1 MSMFRSSVFCA
12 LALVVADASAKHP
25 SRKTPPVPQLSVTL
39 SQGEVA
45 RWPGIAARLCILGA
59 KKYPPVDSVCYY
71 PFDVEAKP
79 GRYAIAAIDQDGR
92 KHSAVAFVEKIERPR
107 VDITLP
113 DDTYVSP
120 SPQNAQRELQERKQV
135 LRLFTAKIDMPQ
147 FSLPLGAPAAPLPKN
162 ENDFGSMRRF
172 NGRLESE
179 HTGRDYPV
187 TDGSSV
193 KAIADGVVVLAD
205 EHFLTGNSVY
215 IDHGDGLFS
224 ESFHLSTLAVRA
236 GDVVKRGNVIGKV
249 GATGRASGVHLHLGL
264 RWLGARVD
272 PQPLLEKPPQLHDV
286 GESPMQTERKLEKAQ
301 AEPVESTKPIDRA
314 DEG

>member
-1 MSMFRSSVFCA
+1 MSIVRTLLFCA
-12 LALVVADASAKHP
+12 FALVIAAASAKSP
-25 SRKTPPVPQLSVTL
+25 SGKTPSAPRLGVTL
-39 SQGEVA
+39 GQGEVA
-45 RWPGIAARLCILGA
+45 RWPGIAARLCILGS

-71 PFDVEAKP
+71 PFDVETKP
-79 GRYAIAAIDQDGR
+79 GRYAIAAIDRDGR
-92 KHSAVAFVEKIERPR
+92 KHIAAAFVEKIERPR

-113 DDTYVSP
+113 DDTYVNP
-120 SPQNAQRELQERKQV
+120 SMQNAQRELRERKQV
-135 LRLFTAKIDMPQ
+135 LRLFTAKIVMPQ
-147 FSLPLGAPAAPLPKN
+147 FSLPLGAPATPLPKN

-187 TDGSSV
+187 TEGSSV
-193 KAIADGVVVLAD
+193 KAIADGIVVLAD

-272 PQPLLEKPPQLHDV
+272 PQPLLGSPLQLHDV
-286 GESPMQTERKLEKAQ
+286 GETPQETERKLEKAQ
-301 AEPVESTKPIDRA
+301 AEPLESTKSIDPA